1 MLNYQGLRKQASYDG
16 IVDYLEHHQEIITY
30 PNRKAT
36 KIINNGLGDI
46 FGEYQKNKRLGGRI
60 IFDIPFGNQ

>member
-1 MLNYQGLRKQASYDG
+1 MLNYQGLRKQPSYDG

-30 PNRKAT
+30 PHRKAT

-46 FGEYQKNKRLGGRI
+46 FEAYEQQKKIRRKDN
-60 IFDIPFGNQ
+60 N

>member
-1 MLNYQGLRKQASYDG
+1 MLNYTGLRKQPSYDG

-30 PNRKAT
+30 PNRNAT

-46 FGEYQKNKRLGGRI
+46 FEASEQQKKIRRKDNI
-60 IFDIPFGNQ
+60 